1 MTSNINQ
8 FTQLPRTQ
16 DVAKLLLEVGAMNS
30 EQCTSA
36 KNIAL
41 SLYVTLQDH
50 IDPEAEEDDFDQDIS
65 MELKKLI
72 KIQSLLGALVGLTA
86 AISRRMKSLVYEAM
100 TEEMVVAP
108 PAASRTRKTLAVDTG
123 IEIRAEV
130 TPLEIKK
137 KKKYTQADKEYA
149 ARGAVADLEGLEN
162 SLDIAA
168 RNIENRIFLLR
179 NAVRARY

>member
-1 MTSNINQ
+1 MSPNTN
-8 FTQLPRTQ
+8 QLPRAQ
-16 DVAKLLLEVGAMNS
+16 DVAKLLLEVAGMDS

-50 IDPEAEEDDFDQDIS
+50 IDPVAEEDDFDQDINL
-65 MELKKLI
+65 EIKKLI

-100 TEEMVVAP
+100 TEETVVAP
-108 PAASRTRKTLAVDTG
+108 PPTSRTRKTLSKDGEAGVPV
-123 IEIRAEV
+123 ESV
-130 TPLEIKK
+130 PLEIKK

-168 RNIENRIFLLR
+168 RNIENRIYLLR